1 MNDRTSK
8 TKTIIAVFS
17 PILIGAVGYYICT
30 VALLSTIRW
39 GQEGAISWAFYMMAY
54 YFMFMPCV
62 FFIGVFSLLYLFPL
76 VYRLRYIMGI
86 VLLFLFYLALLV
98 VMPPLTY
105 KWMYGYEEA
114 KIQTRFTHQQE
125 IQKRVDMGIQ
135 KGTNIDEVKMWLQDE
150 NIRFVHLEETHE
162 IIARIPKKRLLDSG
176 TTLIE
181 FPMFIQFSFDSN
193 SNLKT
198 SLVVTKHWEETYK
211 TMKSRFKERSTSHEK
226 KQRQPN

>member
-1 MNDRTSK
+1 MNDRMSK

-39 GQEGAISWAFYMMAY
+39 GKEGAISWAFYMMAY
-54 YFMFMPCV
+54 HFIFMPCV
-62 FFIGVFSLLYLFPL
+62 FFIGVFSMLYLFPL
-76 VYRLRYIMGI
+76 VQRLRYIMGA

-114 KIQTRFTHQQE
+114 KIQTRLTHQQE
-125 IQKRVDMGIQ
+125 IQKLVDMEIQ

-150 NIRFVHLEETHE
+150 NIRFVQLEETHE
-162 IIARIPKKRLLDSG
+162 IIARIPKKRTLISG
-176 TTLIE
+176 AVFIE
-181 FPMFIQFSFDSN
+181 FPMFILFCFNDDSN
-193 SNLKT
+193 LQIC
-198 SLVVTKHWEETYK
+198 LVITEHWKEEYK
-211 TMKSRFKERSTSHEK
+211 TMKSRTNERSTSHEK
-226 KQRQPN
+226 RRK